1 MTTKKFIL
9 CEDSSFENSQV
20 LISID
25 SIEYIYNENGKALIT
40 DKNKNRFYPCDR
52 NLDFIHFVAN
62 FSVNI
67 LTGK

>member
-9 CEDSSFENSQV
+9 CKDSSFENSQV
-20 LISID
+20 LINID
-25 SIEYIYNENGKALIT
+25 SIDYIYNENGKALIT

>member
-9 CEDSSFENSQV
+9 CKDSSFENSQV
-20 LISID
+20 LINID
-25 SIEYIYNENGKALIT
+25 IIDYIYNENGKALIT

>member
-9 CEDSSFENSQV
+9 CKDSSFENSQV
-20 LISID
+20 LINID
-25 SIEYIYNENGKALIT
+25 SIDYIYNENGKALIK